1 MPDCITPQH
10 TSSMRSPI
18 LTSKGSPRGT
28 RRACRISTSAPVRG
42 CVYLNSSITASPQ
55 SPQVLRSDDPPVTVT
70 VGVSFGVISASRE
83 TRILL
88 AAQCGPAKRYIHA

>member
-1 MPDCITPQH
+1 
-10 TSSMRSPI
+10 MRYAGGKV
-18 LTSKGSPRGT
+18 LGYQNVGVVDGE
-28 RRACRISTSAPVRG
+28 RRHVRREVDRAEAG
-42 CVYLNSSITASPQ
+42 CVYLNSSITAWPQ

-70 VGVSFGVISASRE
+70 VRVSFGLSSASRE